1 MVQVGDAS
9 LILEM
14 MAGMLE
20 KLSNIPV
27 MAKTL
32 ISTVYR
38 TAQIVA
44 SVPNL
49 AYQDKARAHD
59 LCLLHHLF
67 FTPLLWPFKN

>member
-49 AYQDKARAHD
+49 VYQDKARAHD
-59 LCLLHHLF
+59 LYLLHHLF
-67 FTPLLWPFKN
+67 FTPLLRPFKN